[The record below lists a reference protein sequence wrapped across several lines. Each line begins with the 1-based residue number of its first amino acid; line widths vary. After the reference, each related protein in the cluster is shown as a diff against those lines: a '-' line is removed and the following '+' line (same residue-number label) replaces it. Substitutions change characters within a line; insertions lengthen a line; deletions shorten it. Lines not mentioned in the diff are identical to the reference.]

1 MLQILLILLKGI
13 GILLAL
19 LIGLILLVLA
29 APVRYSFRLHA
40 DAHTLPHGQIRV
52 TWLFCIFY
60 MKASYIE
67 EVFDYRVR
75 IFGYQILG
83 NQKEFLDRKRRK
95 KDRKRKKGEKRRQ
108 SRATTAASGQ
118 EAVLKIPDQ
127 DATPEIPE
135 RDTTPEIP
143 DQAADPNLSGP
154 SDSEA
159 QQTEK
164 SMAESAVTPKQSE
177 KGNAKKKKRKPDPGG
192 IWTTFGKKAEAAR
205 NAWNEYHGER
215 LLDFAKQVI
224 IKILRHVLPRK
235 LRGHIRFGFDDP
247 AVTGIVT
254 GMAAMLYPRYGDT
267 FSLEPDFQER
277 CFEADCQGKGRIHP
291 GFFLYI
297 GVIALRNRDVRM
309 LVKKVL

>member
-127 DATPEIPE
+127 DATPEIP
-135 RDTTPEIP
+135 

-164 SMAESAVTPKQSE
+164 SMAESAVTPS
-177 KGNAKKKKRKPDPGG
+177 G
-192 IWTTFGKKAEAAR
+192 
-205 NAWNEYHGER
+205 
-215 LLDFAKQVI
+215 
-224 IKILRHVLPRK
+224 RHM
-235 LRGHIRFGFDDP
+235 DD
-247 AVTGIVT
+247 VW
-254 GMAAMLYPRYGDT
+254 
-267 FSLEPDFQER
+267 Q
-277 CFEADCQGKGRIHP
+277 KGR
-291 GFFLYI
+291 GCQKRLE
-297 GVIALRNRDVRM
+297 
-309 LVKKVL
+309 